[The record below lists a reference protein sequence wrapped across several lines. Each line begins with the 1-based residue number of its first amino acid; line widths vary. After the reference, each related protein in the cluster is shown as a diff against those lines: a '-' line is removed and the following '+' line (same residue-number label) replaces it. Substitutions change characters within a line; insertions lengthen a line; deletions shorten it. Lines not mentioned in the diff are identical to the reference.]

1 MHVNKQS
8 PSESQ
13 TTEAPNGMRI
23 KADAETMAILYRAA
37 IYKMADSMK
46 VEDLASLDESA
57 LRTVIAVRFAFCL
70 SEDEALSLELGD
82 WPPSASYRD
91 GEAVAK

>member
-1 MHVNKQS
+1 MACM
-8 PSESQ
+8 E
-13 TTEAPNGMRI
+13 T
-23 KADAETMAILYRAA
+23 KADSETMAIMYRAA
-37 IYKMADSMK
+37 IYKMASSMK
-46 VEDLASLDESA
+46 VEDLASLDEEV

-82 WPPSASYRD
+82 WPPSASDRD

>member
-1 MHVNKQS
+1 MACMETKAGN
-8 PSESQ
+8 
-13 TTEAPNGMRI
+13 EAL
-23 KADAETMAILYRAA
+23 AILYRAA

-46 VEDLASLDESA
+46 VEDLVSLDERA

-70 SEDEALSLELGD
+70 SEDEALGLELGD
-82 WPPSASYRD
+82 WPPSASDSD